1 MYPIKFENLY
11 YERIWGGDDLKKFRN
26 NVPEGVIGESWD
38 IACHKNGTGKVVNGE
53 LKGKGF
59 DEIIKEF
66 GHKLLG
72 NKISTEKDFPLLIKL
87 ITAKQK
93 LSVQVHPDDEYAR
106 RVENDLGK
114 TEAWYVIDAAEGAS
128 LIVGTKDCDKETFKK
143 AIENENL
150 EPYLNKIPVKKGDFF
165 YVQSGL
171 VHAICEGILI
181 AEIQQSSDTTYRV
194 YDYNRGREIH
204 VQKALDVINFSLKG
218 ENSYGVTLKNDG
230 YDKTYLCL
238 SDYFTIQ
245 KYEVRESAKESSDED
260 RFFLFTCVDGE
271 GTIKYNNGEEKIA
284 MGDSI
289 FIPATLGEYELK
301 GNFTLLKSYVPD
313 TKAEEE
319 AILNRVKK

>member
-11 YERIWGGDDLKKFRN
+11 YERIWGGKDLEKFRN

-38 IACHKNGTGKVVNGE
+38 IACHKNGTGKVANGE

-59 DEIIKEF
+59 DEVIKEYGNKF
-66 GHKLLG
+66 LG
-72 NKISTEKDFPLLIKL
+72 NSISIDEDFPLLIKL
-87 ITAKQK
+87 ITAKDK
-93 LSVQVHPDDEYAR
+93 LSVQVHPNDEYAK

-114 TEAWYVIDAAEGAS
+114 TEAWYVVDAEEGAS

-143 AIENENL
+143 AIEDGNL
-150 EPYLNKIPVKKGDFF
+150 DKYLNKIPVKKGDFF

-204 VQKALDVINFSLKG
+204 VEKALDVIDFSLKG
-218 ENSYGVTLKNDG
+218 ENTQGITIKNDG

-238 SDYFTIQ
+238 GEYFTIQ
-245 KYEVRESAKESSDED
+245 KYEVNTSFKEASEIG
-260 RFFLFTCVDGE
+260 RAHV
-271 GTIKYNNGEEKIA
+271 
-284 MGDSI
+284 
-289 FIPATLGEYELK
+289 
-301 GNFTLLKSYVPD
+301 
-313 TKAEEE
+313 
-319 AILNRVKK
+319 